1 MPLSVSAPI
10 ICLFQIKTP
19 IWLWPKQ
26 EGFIYVLFMYVWV
39 VFFNYLFIF

>member
-26 EGFIYVLFMYVWV
+26 EGFIYVCVGCFLK
-39 VFFNYLFIF
+39 LFIYFLKN